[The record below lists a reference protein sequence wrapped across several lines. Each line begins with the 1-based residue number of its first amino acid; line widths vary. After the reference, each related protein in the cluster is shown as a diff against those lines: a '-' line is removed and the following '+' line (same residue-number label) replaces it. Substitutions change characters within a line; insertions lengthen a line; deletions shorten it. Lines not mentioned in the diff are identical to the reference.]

1 MLQFLLVR
9 IEGKTCTNMHQV
21 QCAIIS
27 SLLIAIAEHWT
38 CALDGATSTVCINCF
53 ACLPSGSCNQLNFSL
68 SMSLRKGV
76 ENSPSQKHPFSKKMK
91 EICWYFSLTGPTIF
105 HFSPFLIGKAQYHF
119 LSLTTMQSQYVALSL
134 SPSFFLVT
142 SVSNLQILAESLL
155 YNHNAKVAMDDHK
168 PNTNAWDIVCRSY
181 GCNPWSVRFS
191 LRSRDKPRILVKM
204 WRDETCSPWMTYGN
218 TLGDV

>member
-1 MLQFLLVR
+1 MCHNQFSSHCNCRTLNLCTRWCNFHSLYQLFRLPTFWKLQP
-9 IEGKTCTNMHQV
+9 IEFFSLNVAQERSWKLTFSKTPFQQKNERD
-21 QCAIIS
+21 
-27 SLLIAIAEHWT
+27 LLIFQSHGSNYFPFFSIPYWKGTIPLPIFDNHAIAIRCT
-38 CALDGATSTVCINCF
+38 
-53 ACLPSGSCNQLNFSL
+53 
-68 SMSLRKGV
+68 
-76 ENSPSQKHPFSKKMK
+76 
-91 EICWYFSLTGPTIF
+91 
-105 HFSPFLIGKAQYHF
+105 
-119 LSLTTMQSQYVALSL
+119 LSL